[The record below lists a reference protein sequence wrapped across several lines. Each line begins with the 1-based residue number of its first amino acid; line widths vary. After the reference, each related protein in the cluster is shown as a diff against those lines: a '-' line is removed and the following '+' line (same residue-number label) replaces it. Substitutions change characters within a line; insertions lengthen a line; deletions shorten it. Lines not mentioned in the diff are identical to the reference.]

1 MTRKER
7 FLRVAAA
14 LEQLYPD
21 ARCSLFSGN
30 AFELLV
36 AVRLSAQCT
45 DARVN
50 QVTPALFAKYPTL
63 EDYCNADV
71 ADIERLIYSCGFY
84 RTKAEN
90 IIEMARKVR
99 DDYDGRVPDTI
110 EDLLTLPG
118 VGRKTANLIVGDV
131 YGKESVVV
139 DTHMIRIAN
148 RLGLVATKDPKQIE
162 FALKKI
168 IPPDMGSD
176 FCHRIVLFGRDI
188 CPARSPKCE
197 RCPLADGT
205 CRRVG
210 VAAKKRTIE
219 DEKMQANSGNIIL
232 IGMPGSGKST
242 CGVVAAK
249 LLLKN
254 FFDTDLLIQNREGQ
268 RLQQII
274 DEKGLDYFARA
285 EEEAVLSLDIAGT
298 VIATGGS
305 VVYSPAAMDH
315 LRRMGKVIYLHL
327 EYETMC
333 RRIQNLD
340 SRGVVL
346 QAGYTLQD
354 MYKERLPL
362 YRRYAD
368 AVIKCDNNTV
378 EQTAQQ
384 IARCAR

>member
-1 MTRKER
+1 
-7 FLRVAAA
+7 
-14 LEQLYPD
+14 
-21 ARCSLFSGN
+21 
-30 AFELLV
+30 
-36 AVRLSAQCT
+36 
-45 DARVN
+45 
-50 QVTPALFAKYPTL
+50 
-63 EDYCNADV
+63 
-71 ADIERLIYSCGFY
+71 
-84 RTKAEN
+84 
-90 IIEMARKVR
+90 
-99 DDYDGRVPDTI
+99 
-110 EDLLTLPG
+110 
-118 VGRKTANLIVGDV
+118 
-131 YGKESVVV
+131 
-139 DTHMIRIAN
+139 
-148 RLGLVATKDPKQIE
+148 
-162 FALKKI
+162 
-168 IPPDMGSD
+168 
-176 FCHRIVLFGRDI
+176 
-188 CPARSPKCE
+188 
-197 RCPLADGT
+197 
-205 CRRVG
+205 
-210 VAAKKRTIE
+210 
-219 DEKMQANSGNIIL
+219 MQANSGNIIL

-305 VVYSPAAMDH
+305 VVYSSAAMDH

-346 QAGYTLQD
+346 QGGYTLQD

>member
-1 MTRKER
+1 
-7 FLRVAAA
+7 
-14 LEQLYPD
+14 
-21 ARCSLFSGN
+21 
-30 AFELLV
+30 
-36 AVRLSAQCT
+36 
-45 DARVN
+45 
-50 QVTPALFAKYPTL
+50 
-63 EDYCNADV
+63 
-71 ADIERLIYSCGFY
+71 
-84 RTKAEN
+84 
-90 IIEMARKVR
+90 
-99 DDYDGRVPDTI
+99 
-110 EDLLTLPG
+110 
-118 VGRKTANLIVGDV
+118 
-131 YGKESVVV
+131 
-139 DTHMIRIAN
+139 
-148 RLGLVATKDPKQIE
+148 
-162 FALKKI
+162 
-168 IPPDMGSD
+168 
-176 FCHRIVLFGRDI
+176 
-188 CPARSPKCE
+188 
-197 RCPLADGT
+197 
-205 CRRVG
+205 
-210 VAAKKRTIE
+210 
-219 DEKMQANSGNIIL
+219 MQANSGNIIL

-305 VVYSPAAMDH
+305 VVYSPAVMDH

-354 MYKERLPL
+354 MYNERLPL

>member
-1 MTRKER
+1 
-7 FLRVAAA
+7 
-14 LEQLYPD
+14 
-21 ARCSLFSGN
+21 
-30 AFELLV
+30 
-36 AVRLSAQCT
+36 
-45 DARVN
+45 
-50 QVTPALFAKYPTL
+50 
-63 EDYCNADV
+63 
-71 ADIERLIYSCGFY
+71 
-84 RTKAEN
+84 
-90 IIEMARKVR
+90 
-99 DDYDGRVPDTI
+99 
-110 EDLLTLPG
+110 
-118 VGRKTANLIVGDV
+118 
-131 YGKESVVV
+131 
-139 DTHMIRIAN
+139 
-148 RLGLVATKDPKQIE
+148 
-162 FALKKI
+162 
-168 IPPDMGSD
+168 
-176 FCHRIVLFGRDI
+176 
-188 CPARSPKCE
+188 
-197 RCPLADGT
+197 
-205 CRRVG
+205 
-210 VAAKKRTIE
+210 
-219 DEKMQANSGNIIL
+219 MQANSGNIIL

-274 DEKGLDYFARA
+274 DKKGLDYFARA

-354 MYKERLPL
+354 MYNERLPL